1 MNAQTTHRRV
11 ERLPSVMAR
20 IGMGRS
26 WIYREV
32 AAGRFPQPI
41 KIGRST
47 VWDATEIDRWLEA
60 LIESAP
66 QRPSLARGRA

>member
-1 MNAQTTHRRV
+1 MDAQSTHKRV

-47 VWDATEIDRWLEA
+47 VWDSAEIDRWLEA

-66 QRPSLARGRA
+66 QRPVLDRGRT